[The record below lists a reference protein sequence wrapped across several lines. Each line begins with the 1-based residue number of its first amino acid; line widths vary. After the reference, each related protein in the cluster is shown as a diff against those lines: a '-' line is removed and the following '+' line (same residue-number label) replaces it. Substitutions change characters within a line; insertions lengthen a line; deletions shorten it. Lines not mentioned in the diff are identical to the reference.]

1 MDADAC
7 PVKEEITGICEDRE
21 VKVIFIAS
29 NAHRKTSPDKGVWV
43 YVDSSKE
50 AADLYIMNHIKS
62 GDVLVTQDIGL
73 ASIVLPKGVYAISP
87 RGKEFREETISTA
100 LDFRYLSAKERRK
113 GKYGKGPKP
122 FTSEDRERF
131 VSVFKKILSNF
142 AGDQ

>member
-1 MDADAC
+1 VDADAC
-7 PVKEEITGICEDRE
+7 PVKEEITGISN
-21 VKVIFIAS
+21 VFGLKVIFIAS
-29 NAHRKTSPDKGVWV
+29 NAHRKNNPDGGEWV

-50 AADLYIMNHIKS
+50 AADLYIMNHIKK

-73 ASIVLPKGVYAISP
+73 ASVVLPKGVYAISP

-122 FTSEDRERF
+122 FTTEDRERF
-131 VSVFKKILSNF
+131 VSAFKKILSNF
-142 AGDQ
+142 AGDR